1 VVEVE
6 RGAIIDASAM
16 STWTRLFPASAAA
29 ALAVALAAPQAVLMN
44 PKAPFWSEHA
54 PAVYRVKFTTTRG
67 DFVIEAHRDW
77 APLGADR
84 FYNLVRAGF
93 YDDSRF
99 YRVLDRYIVQFG
111 IAGDPAVAAVWR
123 NEQFRDDPPPFKSG
137 LRGTIAF
144 AMTGPDTRTTQ
155 IYINTNDN
163 TRNDKE
169 NFAIFATVVEGM
181 DVVDSLY
188 SGYGESAGGGMRGGK
203 QAKMFEGGN
212 AYLDKEFPKLDKLI
226 SAKILP

>member
-1 VVEVE
+1 
-6 RGAIIDASAM
+6 M
-16 STWTRLFPASAAA
+16 STWTRLFLASAAFA
-29 ALAVALAAPQAVLMN
+29 AASAAPQGVLMN
-44 PKAPFWSEHA
+44 PRAPFWSEQA
-54 PAVYRVKFTTTRG
+54 PGIYRVKFATTRG
-67 DFVIEAHRDW
+67 DFVIEAHREW
-77 APLGADR
+77 APLAADR

-93 YDDSRF
+93 YNDSRF

-123 NEQFRDDPPPFKSG
+123 NEQFPDDPPPFKSG
-137 LRGTIAF
+137 LRGTIGF
-144 AMTGPDTRTTQ
+144 AMTGPNTRTTQ

-163 TRNDKE
+163 SRNDRE

-203 QAKMFEGGN
+203 QGRIFEGGN
-212 AYLDKEFPKLDKLI
+212 AYLDKEFPKLDRLI